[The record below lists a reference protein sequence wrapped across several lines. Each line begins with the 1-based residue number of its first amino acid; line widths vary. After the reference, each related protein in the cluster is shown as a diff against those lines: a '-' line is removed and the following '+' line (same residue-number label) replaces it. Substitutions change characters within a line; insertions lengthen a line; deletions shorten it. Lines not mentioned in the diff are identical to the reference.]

1 MIITNNLPAAR
12 GLIAHVLVRTGPR
25 DTIDTG
31 FTIVVGSIA
40 LQISSIDQTKL
51 AVLCFVYFVNNMP
64 ATYQL

>member
-1 MIITNNLPAAR
+1 MSAPSMSTNKDLMIITNNLPAAR

-40 LQISSIDQTKL
+40 LQISSIDQT
-51 AVLCFVYFVNNMP
+51 MP
-64 ATYQL
+64 AECHL